1 MHIDKRL
8 LTRMMPRLAIQ
19 MLVENAIK
27 HGISRSVD
35 PAELKVVMG
44 YQKGHQESQAC
55 HETYESR
62 WFIKVTN
69 PADFNLA
76 QTNSGMGLAY
86 LEQRLSLSFGDESSV
101 TLTTWNSKVEV
112 RIEIKNGIKKT

>member
-44 YQKGHQESQAC
+44 YQKGHQEGQAC
-55 HETYESR
+55 HETYESH
-62 WFIKVTN
+62 
-69 PADFNLA
+69 
-76 QTNSGMGLAY
+76 
-86 LEQRLSLSFGDESSV
+86 
-101 TLTTWNSKVEV
+101 
-112 RIEIKNGIKKT
+112 